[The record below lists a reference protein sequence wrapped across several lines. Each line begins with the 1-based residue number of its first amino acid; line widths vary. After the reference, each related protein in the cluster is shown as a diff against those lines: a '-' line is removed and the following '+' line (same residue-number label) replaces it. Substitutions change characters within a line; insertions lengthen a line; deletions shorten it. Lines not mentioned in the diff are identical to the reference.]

1 MAASSSS
8 ACFMHGL
15 ARSRVGRRG
24 PSIVTSTPAFSTAS
38 TAHSAASHASS
49 AASTS
54 RSRTVPSTVAVA
66 AAKMYARRGAF
77 ASTRSLPPP
86 VGARYQST
94 KPAAAAAATVPRDR
108 RVDGDGIGAPSVG
121 PSAPSASLSS
131 FASASPSS
139 SSASPPPLP
148 HIDPLRMI
156 KTELASLRSS
166 VSRLLGS
173 GHPALD
179 TIAKYYFQ
187 AEGKHIRPQIVLLMA
202 RATNGLSPLWPQIQQ
217 RAQTEPEMSIG
228 TPISP
233 PHVLND
239 HNPHAAPGSSAAAA
253 TSGPPSPSAVLLPT
267 QRRLAEITEMIHVAS
282 LLHDDVIDEAALRR
296 SAPSAPASFGNKL
309 SILAGDFLLGRASV
323 ALARLRDNEV
333 VELLATVIANL
344 VEGEVM
350 QLKGAP
356 SAVAASGTEQG
367 SDGQDEEVRESLA
380 AFEQAIYATEGSGS
394 AAASA
399 GSPLSSFLTF
409 DPLAPLPSS
418 GSVSYPSGGPTR
430 EQFAHYLQKTYL
442 KTASLIGK
450 SARAATI
457 LGGCGAEAVDRFLDL
472 LHPASTVKTESQ
484 VEQGRERCREVRDA
498 AYWFGRNLGMAF
510 QLVDDLLDFRTTS
523 NMFGKPSGGAD
534 LRLGLATA
542 PVLYAWQELGG
553 ESGLGQMVGRKF
565 EGEGDVE
572 KALRLVL
579 SSQALQRTAWL
590 AEHYAEQ
597 ARTALDVL
605 PPSDAKD
612 ALITL
617 TRQVTSRM
625 K

>member
-1 MAASSSS
+1 
-8 ACFMHGL
+8 
-15 ARSRVGRRG
+15 
-24 PSIVTSTPAFSTAS
+24 
-38 TAHSAASHASS
+38 
-49 AASTS
+49 
-54 RSRTVPSTVAVA
+54 
-66 AAKMYARRGAF
+66 
-77 ASTRSLPPP
+77 
-86 VGARYQST
+86 
-94 KPAAAAAATVPRDR
+94 
-108 RVDGDGIGAPSVG
+108 
-121 PSAPSASLSS
+121 
-131 FASASPSS
+131 
-139 SSASPPPLP
+139 
-148 HIDPLRMI
+148 MI

-166 VSRLLGS
+166 VARLLGS

-202 RATNGLSPLWPQIQQ
+202 RATNGLSPIWPQLLHRSRSESGIES
-217 RAQTEPEMSIG
+217 A
-228 TPISP
+228 PISP
-233 PHVLND
+233 NNILND
-239 HNPHAAPGSSAAAA
+239 YNPHDFQHRQTIA
-253 TSGPPSPSAVLLPT
+253 TPSTDLLPT

-282 LLHDDVIDEAALRR
+282 LLHDDVIDEASLRR

-356 SAVAASGTEQG
+356 SASSG
-367 SDGQDEEVRESLA
+367 SSSRSPDDEVKESLA
-380 AFEQAIYATEGSGS
+380 AFEQAMHIPQESASSSLSSSSSSSSSTE
-394 AAASA
+394 A
-399 GSPLSSFLTF
+399 SPLSSFLTF
-409 DPLAPLPSS
+409 DPLAATPSTRS
-418 GSVSYPSGGPTR
+418 PASSTSYPTGGPTR

-457 LGGCGAEAVDRFLDL
+457 LGGCGVDAVDRFLGFL
-472 LHPASTVKTESQ
+472 QNTKTSDAQ
-484 VEQGRERCREVRDA
+484 VEQGKERCREIRDA
-498 AYWFGRNLGMAF
+498 AYWYGRNLGMAF

-534 LRLGLATA
+534 LQLGLATA

-553 ESGLGQMVGRKF
+553 ESGLGDMVARKF
-565 EGEGDVE
+565 EGPGDVA
-572 KALRLVL
+572 KALSLVQN
-579 SSQALQRTAWL
+579 SQALQRTSWL

-597 ARTALDVL
+597 ARQALQVL
-605 PPSDAKD
+605 PPSDAKE

>member
-1 MAASSSS
+1 MSLFYAPSLVRRAAHVSIRSASAPSASSSS
-8 ACFMHGL
+8 A
-15 ARSRVGRRG
+15 
-24 PSIVTSTPAFSTAS
+24 ST
-38 TAHSAASHASS
+38 SS
-49 AASTS
+49 AYSNIMSPLASYSYSSALRHLSS
-54 RSRTVPSTVAVA
+54 RSSSSSTLA
-66 AAKMYARRGAF
+66 AA
-77 ASTRSLPPP
+77 
-86 VGARYQST
+86 
-94 KPAAAAAATVPRDR
+94 
-108 RVDGDGIGAPSVG
+108 
-121 PSAPSASLSS
+121 ASLSS
-131 FASASPSS
+131 SSCFTITATRLQHHHSYSTHSPSQQQQPRPTDTDPS
-139 SSASPPPLP
+139 FQD
-148 HIDPLRMI
+148 IDPLRMI

-202 RATNGLSPLWPQIQQ
+202 RATNGLSPLWPTLQQ
-217 RAQTEPEMSIG
+217 RAQNEPGMSVG
-228 TPISP
+228 KPISP
-233 PHVLND
+233 VHILND
-239 HNPHAAPGSSAAAA
+239 HNPHASQPTQGEQ
-253 TSGPPSPSAVLLPT
+253 GPTYLLPT

-282 LLHDDVIDEAALRR
+282 LLHDDVIDEASLRR

-356 SAVAASGTEQG
+356 GPAAAAPIQG
-367 SDGQDEEVRESLA
+367 ADEEVQESLA
-380 AFEQAIYATEGSGS
+380 AFEHAIYATDHSPTATNS
-394 AAASA
+394 N
-399 GSPLSSFLTF
+399 PLSSFLSF
-409 DPLAPLPSS
+409 DPMAPLPSS
-418 GSVSYPSGGPTR
+418 SSSTSYPPGGPTQ

-457 LGGCGAEAVDRFLDL
+457 LGGCGAEAVERLAEML
-472 LHPASTVKTESQ
+472 RLSKGEVKA
-484 VEQGRERCREVRDA
+484 QGEEEGVERCRQVRDA

-542 PVLYAWQELGG
+542 PVLYAWQELGA
-553 ESGLGQMVGRKF
+553 ESGLAEMVSRKF

-590 AEHYAEQ
+590 ADHYAEQ
-597 ARTALDVL
+597 ARNALDVL
-605 PPSDAKD
+605 PPSDAKE
-612 ALITL
+612 ALVAL
-617 TRQVTSRM
+617 TRQVTNRM

>member
-1 MAASSSS
+1 MSSIVWSS
-8 ACFMHGL
+8 VGSSTGSSKVAQIVLSTKFPSTSTTA
-15 ARSRVGRRG
+15 ARS
-24 PSIVTSTPAFSTAS
+24 ASTAS
-38 TAHSAASHASS
+38 
-49 AASTS
+49 
-54 RSRTVPSTVAVA
+54 A
-66 AAKMYARRGAF
+66 AAMLRR
-77 ASTRSLPPP
+77 
-86 VGARYQST
+86 
-94 KPAAAAAATVPRDR
+94 PAAAAAGR
-108 RVDGDGIGAPSVG
+108 RTARLAPTALTTRCCAGASSHTPSTSSCSMQTRSQSSTPASSTASERTSESSS
-121 PSAPSASLSS
+121 PSHSLRPPPASTFSS
-131 FASASPSS
+131 TTTAAASASA
-139 SSASPPPLP
+139 SSATASSIPLP
-148 HIDPLRMI
+148 NIDPLRMI
-156 KTELASLRSS
+156 KNELASLRSS

-187 AEGKHIRPQIVLLMA
+187 AEGKHFRPQIVLLMA
-202 RATNGLSPLWPQIQQ
+202 RATNGLSPLWPQLQQ

-233 PHVLND
+233 PSILND
-239 HNPHAAPGSSAAAA
+239 HNPSSSSIGGAS
-253 TSGPPSPSAVLLPT
+253 TSHTLLLPT

-356 SAVAASGTEQG
+356 GGAATNTASGSEDQQ
-367 SDGQDEEVRESLA
+367 SDEVRESLA
-380 AFEQAIYATEGSGS
+380 AFEQAIYASDSGAS
-394 AAASA
+394 SSTAAPSS
-399 GSPLSSFLTF
+399 SPLASFLSF
-409 DPLAPLPSS
+409 DPLGAASSTTSSSASAP
-418 GSVSYPSGGPTR
+418 SYPPGGPTR

-457 LGGCGAEAVDRFLDL
+457 LGGCGAEAVDRFMDL
-472 LHPASTVKTESQ
+472 LSPGSKVQTGAEVL
-484 VEQGRERCREVRDA
+484 QGRERCREIRDA

-553 ESGLGQMVGRKF
+553 QSGLAEMVKRKF

-597 ARTALDVL
+597 ARNALDVL
-605 PPSDAKD
+605 PHSDAKD